1 MAAAGPLQGASQM
14 RPATVPTPRM
24 SDPRAQPRLLA
35 KLPPREWPTT
45 NTRSRSMQQAAP
57 IASTTASKSA

>member
-1 MAAAGPLQGASQM
+1 MAAAGPLQGASQT

-45 NTRSRSMQQAAP
+45 NTRSRSMQ
-57 IASTTASKSA
+57 